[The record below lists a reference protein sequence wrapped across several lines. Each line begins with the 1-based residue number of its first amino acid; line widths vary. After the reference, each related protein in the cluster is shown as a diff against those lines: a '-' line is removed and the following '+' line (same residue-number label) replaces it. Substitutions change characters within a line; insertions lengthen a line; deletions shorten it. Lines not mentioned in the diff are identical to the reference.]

1 MNINTPIYLDVNA
14 STPPDPSAVAAMQ
27 AWLGATH
34 ANPHSAHLAGQK
46 AAAAVDKAIVAFRKL
61 INATSGE
68 IIFTS
73 GATESNNLALRGM
86 ISSDVMNARI
96 ICSAIEHKS
105 VLEVVDQLKLTG
117 ATVEILAVD
126 PIGNVATHDLEE
138 KLVSATFGRTIVS
151 IMHANNE
158 IGTIQPISEISK
170 LKDRADFVFHVDAA
184 QSLGKLPINVDEMG
198 VDLLSVSS
206 HKIYG
211 PAGIGALYI
220 SPKAK
225 KHMRP
230 IMHGGGQ
237 QNGMRPGTLPVFL
250 IAGFGA
256 ACEKALQSMQADA
269 NNVEALVRHFC
280 GRLTTLGVSFN
291 VISQTGA
298 ALPGLLSIQ
307 FDGIEGD
314 DLVLRVAPW
323 LSISTG
329 SACTSREL
337 RSSHVLRALGYEEHE
352 AKRVVRVGFGR
363 FSTADDANRAAEL
376 IASAIKGL
384 SGG

>member
-1 MNINTPIYLDVNA
+1 MNTKTPIYLDFNA

-27 AWLGATH
+27 AWLGAAH

-46 AAAAVDKAIVAFRKL
+46 AAAAVDNAIVAIRKL
-61 INATSGE
+61 IGATSGE

-73 GATESNNLALRGM
+73 GATESNNLALRGTV
-86 ISSDVMNARI
+86 SSDVVNARI

-105 VLEVVDQLKLTG
+105 VLEVVDQLELSG
-117 ATVEILAVD
+117 ATVEFLAVD
-126 PIGNVATHDLEE
+126 PIGNIATRNLEE
-138 KLVSATFGRTIVS
+138 MLASAAFGRTIVS

-158 IGTIQPISEISK
+158 IGVIQPIAEISK
-170 LKDRADFVFHVDAA
+170 LKDRKDFIFHVDAA

-198 VDLLSVSS
+198 IDLLSVSS

-225 KHMRP
+225 KHVRP
-230 IMHGGGQ
+230 IMYGGGQ

-250 IAGFGA
+250 VAGFGA
-256 ACEKALQSMQADA
+256 ACEKALQSMKADA
-269 NNVEALVRHFC
+269 NNAEALVRYFC
-280 GRLTTLGVSFN
+280 DRLTSLGVSFN
-291 VISQTGA
+291 VISQTSG

-307 FDGIEGD
+307 FDDIEGD

-337 RSSHVLRALGYEEHE
+337 RSSHVLRALGHEEEE

-363 FSTADDANRAAEL
+363 FSTSDDANRAAEL
-376 IASAIKGL
+376 IAAAIQGAP
-384 SGG
+384 GV